1 MIDGNFAQLGDF
13 TRKEETYTFEAF
25 FHLNSEQILVGQE
38 AHLLIRPQLRING
51 RKASASLMKNT
62 KVKVVIED
70 FLDKSAPVERSY
82 ENLTFEDDKET
93 IISF

>member
-38 AHLLIRPQLRING
+38 AHLLIRP
-51 RKASASLMKNT
+51 
-62 KVKVVIED
+62 
-70 FLDKSAPVERSY
+70 
-82 ENLTFEDDKET
+82 
-93 IISF
+93 

>member
-1 MIDGNFAQLGDF
+1 
-13 TRKEETYTFEAF
+13 
-25 FHLNSEQILVGQE
+25 
-38 AHLLIRPQLRING
+38 
-51 RKASASLMKNT
+51 MKNT

-70 FLDKSAPVERSY
+70 FLDKSSPVERSY